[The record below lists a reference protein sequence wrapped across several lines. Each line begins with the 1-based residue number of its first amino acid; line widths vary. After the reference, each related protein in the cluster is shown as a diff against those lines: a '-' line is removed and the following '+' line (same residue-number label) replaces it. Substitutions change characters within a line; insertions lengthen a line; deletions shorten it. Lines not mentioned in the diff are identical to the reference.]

1 MGQIRFQVGIPKA
14 GSAAR
19 SAEQEPRSRSLSSL
33 AGSAARV
40 AEEAKRTAGSSGFQG
55 APTISMRAA
64 GGKVFQPPAERES
77 VAAASSLPI
86 DVVAA
91 PQAMMPVSEVSA
103 ITPAEESNQ
112 PGALQTAV
120 SRVHSLVQSLFG
132 GRTRT
137 P

>member
-1 MGQIRFQVGIPKA
+1 MGQIRFEVGIPKA

-33 AGSAARV
+33 AGSAAR
-40 AEEAKRTAGSSGFQG
+40 AEEETKRTAGSSGFQG
-55 APTISMRAA
+55 APKISMRAT
-64 GGKVFQPPAERES
+64 GGKVFQPPAEHES
-77 VAAASSLPI
+77 VAELPSLPI

-91 PQAMMPVSEVSA
+91 RQAMLPVSQVSA

-112 PGALQTAV
+112 PGALQTAM